1 MINTEKLKDRG
12 NVINKIPHCQKSGQ
26 SACLTRDKLCYI
38 HKLKNKV
45 ALKNHVLKEYL
56 MAQEKCLR

>member
-1 MINTEKLKDRG
+1 MINTEKLKVRE
-12 NVINKIPHCQKSGQ
+12 NVINKTLNCKKSGQ

-45 ALKNHVLKEYL
+45 ALKNHVFKEYL
-56 MAQEKCLR
+56 MA

>member
-1 MINTEKLKDRG
+1 MINTQKLKDRG
-12 NVINKIPHCQKSGQ
+12 NVINNTPHCQKSGQ

-45 ALKNHVLKEYL
+45 ALKNHVFKEYL
-56 MAQEKCLR
+56 MA

>member
-1 MINTEKLKDRG
+1 MINTEKLKDRE
-12 NVINKIPHCQKSGQ
+12 NVINNTPHCQKSGQ

-45 ALKNHVLKEYL
+45 ALKNHVFKEYL
-56 MAQEKCLR
+56 MA